1 MQLVAGGASLLTG
14 LFLLRTTPITA
25 VLIIL
30 GAMGWILISAARAC
44 NAESPLRE
52 QTQVAVRSENG
63 STKGGR

>member
-1 MQLVAGGASLLTG
+1 MQLVVGGGSLLAG

-44 NAESPLRE
+44 EAESPLRE
-52 QTQVAVRSENG
+52 RTQTVTRYKSR
-63 STKGGR
+63 STKGGS